1 MKLKYKITKTTDQ
14 DTATLVKRILALI
27 DEKKYGVVD
36 VTKHSV
42 SFDDK
47 LRLFVGN
54 WESIGRLDSGKF
66 EIIEID
72 NIRVVVFEYLPIAV
86 FEFIWVGIIVIAI
99 EVVSVIHNAYAG
111 SFFVL
116 PFLGQLIFQHYNL
129 QRKANEMLDTVVA

>member
-14 DTATLVKRILALI
+14 STTALIKRILTLI

-36 VTKHSV
+36 VTKNSV

-54 WESIGRLDSGKF
+54 WEDIRRVNSGRF

-72 NIRVVVFEYLPIAV
+72 YIRVVVFEYLPIAV
-86 FEFIWVGIIVIAI
+86 FEYIWVGILVAAI
-99 EVVSVIHNAYAG
+99 EIVSFRYNAYAA

-116 PFLGQLIFQHYNL
+116 PFLGQLIFKHYNL